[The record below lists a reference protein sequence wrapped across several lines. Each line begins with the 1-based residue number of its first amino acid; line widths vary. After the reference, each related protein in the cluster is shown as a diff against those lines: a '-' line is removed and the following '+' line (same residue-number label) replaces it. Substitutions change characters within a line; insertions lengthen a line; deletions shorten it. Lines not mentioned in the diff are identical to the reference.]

1 MIQEENMFI
10 HSEVVKTMLRKVV
23 SEHMTRVKNS
33 EDSLKPICMIK
44 NVPLWVFDFVEV
56 LDNKAY
62 IEDYI
67 KSIQHQ
73 NEVVTESTS
82 KWWRTWL

>member
-1 MIQEENMFI
+1 MIQDANMFI

-73 NEVVTESTS
+73 NEVVTEST
-82 KWWRTWL
+82 

>member
-10 HSEVVKTMLRKVV
+10 HFEVVKTMLRKVV

-73 NEVVTESTS
+73 NEVVTEST
-82 KWWRTWL
+82 

>member
-10 HSEVVKTMLRKVV
+10 HFEVVKTMLRKVV